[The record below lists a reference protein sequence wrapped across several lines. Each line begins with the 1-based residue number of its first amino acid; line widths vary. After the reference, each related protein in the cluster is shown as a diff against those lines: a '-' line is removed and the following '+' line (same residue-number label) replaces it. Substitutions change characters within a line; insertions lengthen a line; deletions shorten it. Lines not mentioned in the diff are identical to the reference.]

1 MGSCLDKSSNAD
13 ASSMKEYPLS
23 CGSLANPPKVWHN
36 GQQEESPHMQNRKAI
51 RLLGRFIAGHKKYF
65 ILAMLAT
72 ALNII
77 LMFLAPQVV
86 RLTVDG
92 VMGREIDTLP
102 YAVRF
107 LANLEPLHAI
117 ALCALT
123 IVLFIAAGGVFSYI
137 SRLNIGKGT
146 EGVVEKLR
154 NTLFAHVQNLPFKW
168 HVENQTGD
176 IIQRCTSDVE
186 VVHSFLSTQ
195 LVEVIRTLI
204 LIIVATVLM
213 FSMNVPLAL
222 LAFAFIPIVVIYSLL
237 FYKRI
242 AEKFHKADVS
252 EGELM
257 VRVQEN
263 LTGVRVV
270 KAFGRERFELDKFHE
285 KNNAFS
291 DNWINLGYLLGI
303 YWGIGDIV
311 TGLQTLGIVIFG
323 TYLTVT
329 GSLTLGALIAFISY
343 SQILTWPVRALGRTL
358 SEMSQASVAATR
370 LLDILDAK
378 EEEDS
383 PNAICPDMRGDISFD
398 HVSFSYGDAKVLD
411 DLNFTIPKST
421 VFGILGG
428 TGSGKSTITYLLTRL
443 YDLDKDC
450 GKITIGGAD
459 LKDIKRRYLR
469 SELGL
474 VLQEP
479 FLFSKTIGENIGI
492 AHDNP
497 DMQSIRHAASVADV
511 DTNIMDFSR
520 GYDTIVGERGVTLSG
535 GQKQRVAIAR
545 TLLTDAPILI
555 FDDSLSAVDMETDAR
570 IQKALRENTKGATVI
585 LISHRVS
592 TLMHADQILVLDG
605 GKQAELG
612 NHKSLLAEDGI
623 YSRVYKLQSEAGEGE
638 LA

>member
-1 MGSCLDKSSNAD
+1 MQSLKSF
-13 ASSMKEYPLS
+13 
-23 CGSLANPPKVWHN
+23 
-36 GQQEESPHMQNRKAI
+36 
-51 RLLGRFIAGHKKYF
+51 RLLGRFMAGYKKHY
-65 ILAMLAT
+65 ILAMIAT
-72 ALNII
+72 ACNIV

-86 RLTVDG
+86 RFTVDG
-92 VMGREIDTLP
+92 VMGRDP
-102 YAVRF
+102 YALPHVVRF
-107 LANLEPLHAI
+107 LTEIEPLRAI
-117 ALCALT
+117 AYCALT
-123 IVLFIAAGGVFSYI
+123 IVAFIAAGGIFSYI
-137 SRLNIGKGT
+137 SRLHVGKGT
-146 EGVVEKLR
+146 EGVVEQLR
-154 NTLFAHVQNLPFKW
+154 NTLFAHVQKLPFKW
-168 HVENQTGD
+168 HVESQTGD

-186 VVHSFLSTQ
+186 VIHAFLSTQ

-204 LIIVATVLM
+204 LITTATVLM

-222 LAFAFIPIVVIYSLL
+222 LAFAFIPIVIIYSLI
-237 FYKRI
+237 FYKGI
-242 AEKFHKADVS
+242 AERFHKADVS

-285 KNNAFS
+285 KNDTFAK
-291 DNWINLGYLLGI
+291 NWINMGYLLGI

-311 TGLQTLGIVIFG
+311 TGLQTMGIVIFG

-343 SQILTWPVRALGRTL
+343 SQILTWPVRALGQTL
-358 SEMSQASVAATR
+358 SQMSQTSVAAVR
-370 LLDILDAK
+370 LLDILDAR
-378 EEEDS
+378 EETDPADAVS
-383 PNAICPDMRGDISFD
+383 PDMHGDIRFT
-398 HVSFSYGDAKVLD
+398 HVSFSYGDTKVLD
-411 DLNFTIPKST
+411 NLNFTISKGT

-443 YDLDKDC
+443 YDLDEDC
-450 GKITIGGAD
+450 GKITISGVD
-459 LKDIKRRYLR
+459 IRDIKRRHLR
-469 SELGL
+469 REVGL

-492 AHDNP
+492 AHDRA
-497 DMQSIRHAASVADV
+497 DLRDIRRAASVADV

-570 IQKALRENTKGATVI
+570 IQTALRENTKGATVI

-605 GKQAELG
+605 GKQVELG
-612 NHKSLLAEDGI
+612 DHKTLLAEGGI
-623 YSRVYKLQSEAGEGE
+623 YSRVYKLQSEAGEGGH
-638 LA
+638 A

>member
-1 MGSCLDKSSNAD
+1 
-13 ASSMKEYPLS
+13 
-23 CGSLANPPKVWHN
+23 
-36 GQQEESPHMQNRKAI
+36 MQNRKAI
-51 RLLGRFIAGHKKYF
+51 RLLGRFMTDHKKYF
-65 ILAMLAT
+65 TLAMLAT
-72 ALNII
+72 AFNIV

-92 VMGREIDTLP
+92 VMGRDPDTLP
-102 YAVRF
+102 HAVRF
-107 LANLEPLHAI
+107 LTDMEPLHAI

-154 NTLFAHVQNLPFKW
+154 NTLFSHVQGLPFKW

-186 VVHSFLSTQ
+186 VVRSFLSTQ

-204 LIIVATVLM
+204 LIIVATILM

-222 LAFAFIPIVVIYSLL
+222 FAFAFIPFVILYSLL

-285 KNNAFS
+285 KNDTFS
-291 DNWINLGYLLGI
+291 NNWINLGYLLGV

-383 PNAICPDMRGDISFD
+383 PDAACPDMHGDIIFD
-398 HVSFSYGDAKVLD
+398 HVSFSYGDTKVLD
-411 DLNFTIPKST
+411 NLNFTIPKGT

-443 YDLDKDC
+443 YDLDEDA
-450 GKITIGGAD
+450 GKITIGGVD
-459 LKDIKRRYLR
+459 LRDIKRRYLR
-469 SELGL
+469 GEVGL

-492 AHDNP
+492 AHDNA
-497 DMQSIRHAASVADV
+497 DMQSIRHAASIADV

-623 YSRVYKLQSEAGEGE
+623 YSRVYKLQSEAGEEGH
-638 LA
+638 A

>member
-1 MGSCLDKSSNAD
+1 MQSLKSF
-13 ASSMKEYPLS
+13 
-23 CGSLANPPKVWHN
+23 
-36 GQQEESPHMQNRKAI
+36 
-51 RLLGRFIAGHKKYF
+51 RLLGRFMEGMWKFY
-65 ILAMLAT
+65 ILAMIAT
-72 ALNII
+72 AFNIV

-86 RLTVDG
+86 RFTVDG
-92 VMGREIDTLP
+92 IMGRDPHALP
-102 YAVRF
+102 GVVRF
-107 LANLEPLHAI
+107 LANIDPFHAI
-117 ALCALT
+117 ALCALA

-137 SRLNIGKGT
+137 SSLNIGKGT

-154 NTLFAHVQNLPFKW
+154 NTLFSHVQKLPFKW
-168 HVENQTGD
+168 HVDNQTGD

-186 VVHSFLSTQ
+186 VIHSFLSTQ
-195 LVEVIRTLI
+195 LVEVVRTLV
-204 LIIVATVLM
+204 LITTATVLM

-222 LAFAFIPIVVIYSLL
+222 MAFAFVPIVVLYSAL

-242 AEKFHKADVS
+242 AERFHKADVS

-270 KAFGRERFELDKFHE
+270 KAFGRERFELEKFHE
-285 KNNAFS
+285 KNNTFA
-291 DNWINLGYLLGI
+291 DNWINMGYLLGI
-303 YWGIGDIV
+303 YWGVGDIV
-311 TGLQTLGIVIFG
+311 TGLQTLGIVILG

-358 SEMSQASVAATR
+358 SEMSQASVAAIR

-378 EEEDS
+378 EEEDAKDAKR
-383 PNAICPDMRGDISFD
+383 PNMHGDISFE
-398 HVSFSYGDAKVLD
+398 HVSFSYGDTKVLD
-411 DLNFTIPKST
+411 DLNFTIPKGT
-421 VFGILGG
+421 VFGVLGG

-443 YDLDKDC
+443 YDLEKGC
-450 GKITIGGAD
+450 GEISISGID
-459 LKDIKRRYLR
+459 IKDIERRYLR
-469 SELGL
+469 REVGL

-492 AHDNP
+492 ARDKA
-497 DMQSIRHAASVADV
+497 DLRDIRHAASIADV
-511 DTNIMDFSR
+511 DTNIMDFSK

-592 TLMHADQILVLDG
+592 TLMHADQILVLDH

-612 NHKSLLAEDGI
+612 NHKSLLAESGI
-623 YSRVYKLQSEAGEGE
+623 YSRVYKLQSEAGEGGK
-638 LA
+638 A

>member
-1 MGSCLDKSSNAD
+1 
-13 ASSMKEYPLS
+13 
-23 CGSLANPPKVWHN
+23 
-36 GQQEESPHMQNRKAI
+36 MQNRKAI
-51 RLLGRFIAGHKKYF
+51 RLLGRFMAGHKKYF

-72 ALNII
+72 ALNIV

-107 LANLEPLHAI
+107 LENLEPLHAI

-285 KNNAFS
+285 KNNTFS

-383 PNAICPDMRGDISFD
+383 PDASCPDMHGDVRFD
-398 HVSFSYGDAKVLD
+398 HVSFSYGDTKVLD
-411 DLNFTIPKST
+411 DLNFTIPKGS

-443 YDLDKDC
+443 YDLDEGC

-459 LKDIKRRYLR
+459 LKDIQRRYLR

-492 AHDNP
+492 AHDNA
-497 DMQSIRHAASVADV
+497 DMQSIRHAASIADV

-612 NHKSLLAEDGI
+612 NHKSLLAENGI

-638 LA
+638 HV